1 MQPRPFRRAILALVA
16 LALAVLAGCGD
27 DDSVASTVTPDP
39 GTPSSVDLSGLTMHI
54 SAIPDQDPAKLA
66 AREGALAAY
75 LGDALGVKV
84 EYVAV
89 ADYAASVSQFTTG
102 DLDVV
107 FYGGLTG
114 VQARLRNPRS
124 TLLAQRDIDDAFRSV
139 FIASSGSGLQPVTDV
154 AGLDE
159 LRGRR
164 FTFGS
169 ETSTSGRLMPQY
181 FLDQAGIGPDDF
193 SGQAG
198 FSGSHDKTIDLVQ
211 AGTFEG
217 GALNLQVWTS
227 RQAAG
232 TVDMGKVVQVFV
244 TPPYHDFHWIA
255 SPTLDERFGQGFTGK
270 VKDALLALDG
280 STPAEVEILKLY
292 GAGKVIATDVDNY
305 QEIEAIGRK
314 LGLITG

>member
-1 MQPRPFRRAILALVA
+1 MQRSPCRRTILFILALAMLV
-16 LALAVLAGCGD
+16 VAGCGED
-27 DDSVASTVTPDP
+27 DDAAPTGASDGKTQSTVDP
-39 GTPSSVDLSGLTMHI
+39 SGLTLHI

-66 AREGALAAY
+66 TREDALAAY
-75 LGDALGVKV
+75 LGDALGAKV

-114 VQARLRNPRS
+114 VQARLRNPDS
-124 TLLAQRDIDDAFRSV
+124 TVLAQRDIDDAFRSV
-139 FIASSGSGLQPVTDV
+139 FIASAASGLQPVSDV
-154 AGLDE
+154 AGLSE

-181 FLDQAGIGPDDF
+181 FLDQAGVGQSDF
-193 SGQAG
+193 SGRAG

-232 TVDMGKVVQVFV
+232 TVDRSKVVEVFV
-244 TPPYHDFHWIA
+244 TPPYHDYHWIA
-255 SPTLDERFGQGFTGK
+255 SSSLDERFGDGFTAK

-280 STPAEVEILKLY
+280 STADEVEILKLY
-292 GAGKVIATDVDNY
+292 GAGKVIPTDVDNY
-305 QEIEAIGRK
+305 REIEAIGRK
-314 LGLITG
+314 LGLVTG